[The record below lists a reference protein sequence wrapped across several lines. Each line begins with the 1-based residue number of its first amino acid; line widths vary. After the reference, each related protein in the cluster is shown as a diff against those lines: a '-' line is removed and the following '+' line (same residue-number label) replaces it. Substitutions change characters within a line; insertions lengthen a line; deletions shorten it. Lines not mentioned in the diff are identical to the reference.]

1 MNLEP
6 LHRVSPWYHYDYQS
20 KCKDARLVPIYPAY
34 IRFIYY
40 TFFFAVK
47 KGSKFTFLHFWGS
60 SQWYQGLRRCKTF
73 LNFTFIY
80 IVLHSRGFPRFSLHS
95 TDVLNT
101 FIGLRE
107 YNSAYRSILC
117 SEILTRA
124 TTNLPLRACTY
135 Y

>member
-1 MNLEP
+1 MYLKP
-6 LHRVSPWYHYDYQS
+6 LHRVSPWYHYDCQS

-73 LNFTFIY
+73 LNFTLFY
-80 IVLHSRGFPRFSLHS
+80 IVLHSRGLRAFSLHFLR
-95 TDVLNT
+95 TVPVFGTNRNFVLRDPHTGN
-101 FIGLRE
+101 
-107 YNSAYRSILC
+107 NKRS
-117 SEILTRA
+117 LTRVYLLLK
-124 TTNLPLRACTY
+124 NKKIS
-135 Y
+135 